1 MGKMFTLRVER
12 LMIFTPCR
20 DYGLNEFFETN
31 LPGVLARELVMVY
44 SVIHSDKSLLRG
56 HKAKHAGRAKNKE
69 GRIRIAER
77 RDILVIF
84 TI

>member
-1 MGKMFTLRVER
+1 MWKLFTLRVER

-31 LPGVLARELVMVY
+31 LPGVLARALVIVY
-44 SVIHSDKSLLRG
+44 SVIHSDKGLLRRHG
-56 HKAKHAGRAKNKE
+56 AKHAGNAKNKE